1 MSARRKR
8 SISVPPELD
17 TQIQAEA
24 TRDGTT
30 YSGWLTKAAHKEL
43 RVRAGLKAVAEVEKE
58 LGVFSSDELVAADAW
73 ARDTIERSWRTAAR
87 PRRAA

>member
-1 MSARRKR
+1 MGVLTVQR
-8 SISVPPELD
+8 VGLELD

-30 YSGWLTKAAHKEL
+30 YSGWLAKAAHKEL
-43 RVRAGLKAVAEVEKE
+43 KVRPGLEAVAEVEKE
-58 LGVFSSDELVAADAW
+58 LGVFSGDELAAADAW
-73 ARDTIERSWRTAAR
+73 ARETIDRSRCTAAR